1 MGAISDKRDSDN
13 DPIFNFMPFLTKPY
27 YVGTARVALAE
38 SLMFFHCCCVIGNG
52 DDDEIFTSDFPRNFY
67 MAYGIARDT
76 EMRIVLIF
84 FYLMH
89 HYWHY

>member
-1 MGAISDKRDSDN
+1 MKPHSDN
-13 DPIFNFMPFLTKPY
+13 DPISNFMPFLTKPY

-67 MAYGIARDT
+67 MAYGIARDK
-76 EMRIVLIF
+76 EMRIVL
-84 FYLMH
+84 YLMH

>member
-1 MGAISDKRDSDN
+1 MTQIIEDSDN
-13 DPIFNFMPFLTKPY
+13 DPISNCMPFLTKPY

-67 MAYGIARDT
+67 MAYGIVRDI
-76 EMRIVLIF
+76 EM
-84 FYLMH
+84 
-89 HYWHY
+89 